1 MIVWTLRH
9 PPIDRSGRCVGQTA
23 VPLTMDLDEAVRSAV
38 DTAPFVPLRVLS
50 SDQPRCA
57 NLAHGIAG
65 AWGVPVAL
73 SPRLR
78 EMSFGEW
85 EGMAY
90 DDIDRL
96 DGARWRAWCDDWKR
110 ASPPSGESLPVFA
123 ARIRRWALDEPPDER
138 TVVVTHAG
146 VIRALRVMAGV
157 SWDDAM
163 AESHPYLGWMEHRL
177 QP

>member
-1 MIVWTLRH
+1 
-9 PPIDRSGRCVGQTA
+9 
-23 VPLTMDLDEAVRSAV
+23 MDLDEAVRSAV

-96 DGARWRAWCDDWKR
+96 DGARWRAIIVWVFNPNDWGR
-110 ASPPSGESLPVFA
+110 AVFA
-123 ARIRRWALDEPPDER
+123 KGGEALDASIVKFRVPF
-138 TVVVTHAG
+138 TH
-146 VIRALRVMAGV
+146 
-157 SWDDAM
+157 
-163 AESHPYLGWMEHRL
+163 PT
-177 QP
+177 

>member
-1 MIVWTLRH
+1 MIVWTVRH
-9 PPIDRSGRCVGQTA
+9 PPIDRSGRCVGQA
-23 VPLTMDLDEAVRSAV
+23 EVPLTMDLDEAIRLVVAS
-38 DTAPFVPLRVLS
+38 APFTPERVVS

-57 NLAHGIAG
+57 NLAQGIADE
-65 AWGVPVAL
+65 WRIPVTA

-85 EGMAY
+85 EGMLY
-90 DDIDRL
+90 DAIDRT
-96 DGARWRAWCDDWKR
+96 DGPRWRAWCDDWKR
-110 ASPPSGESLPVFA
+110 AAPPGGEALPDFA
-123 ARIRRWALDEPPDER
+123 ARIQRWALDDPPGER

-163 AESHPYLGWMEHRL
+163 VEDHPFLGWTEHRL
-177 QP
+177 HR